1 MAKKICEIAIPV
13 AIVGLPATRP
23 TIEEKEYV
31 INISQIF
38 NTCFAIPRAGAH
50 WRSSGRYPKY
60 DHWKF
65 WVHPGITSEDNEI
78 AMVSNPL

>member
-1 MAKKICEIAIPV
+1 MSKRYVKLQYLPV

-50 WRSSGRYPKY
+50 
-60 DHWKF
+60 
-65 WVHPGITSEDNEI
+65 
-78 AMVSNPL
+78 